1 MTIFVISD
9 IGCLIVGIMLK
20 TISNDLAWK
29 ITYDILIFRCICIDD
44 QCAVSRKEL
53 CETAER
59 MTDIINVLEEIQ
71 MICIHVQ
78 DNADFREKAQ
88 KTICIF
94 ACFCDKSFRFTYT
107 DISADCRKNPT
118 NTDGRIA
125 VTCKK
130 NMRYHRC
137 CSSFSMCSG
146 NCDRCVVISHDLS
159 KKFCTGKHRNT
170 FFFSTGKLRIV
181 RMNGCGINDYI
192 YTFSNVGCTLSV
204 VDSCSF
210 FLKCLCKRA

>member
-1 MTIFVISD
+1 
-9 IGCLIVGIMLK
+9 
-20 TISNDLAWK
+20 
-29 ITYDILIFRCICIDD
+29 
-44 QCAVSRKEL
+44 
-53 CETAER
+53 
-59 MTDIINVLEEIQ
+59 

-78 DNADFREKAQ
+78 DDADFREKAQ

-210 FLKCLCKRA
+210 FLKCLCKRAWFGIWSWDNEILSQKNFCQTAHTDSADADKMYMQRFMKIYLIHF